1 MDSRPEAVAEDADQ
15 FDDHVVRELFAL
27 SMGLQGLVQVQA
39 RQENRI
45 RLAGYVDRLD
55 LLIRRVRAG
64 AADDFSGDDGVIP
77 ETLSQ
82 RLLRTAE
89 DESVVLGLPVHVEF
103 RGRLDFSTELSDR
116 VVLVARGALHNV
128 ACHANASSALA
139 GQCGGRPRHRRDHR
153 RRPGSGLGHEDHRAG
168 RPSGC
173 PASDDDGCRRHPSH
187 LDRPR
192 LLNYGG
198 VRCAGGS
205 AMPVAASA
213 VMSMVPEM
221 TPSATLLRYWL
232 WLLE

>member
-128 ACHANASSALA
+128 ACHANASSARLRVSVADGLVTVEIIDDGRDPDSATRITVLA
-139 GQCGGRPRHRRDHR
+139 GHRGALR
-153 RRPGSGLGHEDHRAG
+153 RTTTG
-168 RPSGC
+168 
-173 PASDDDGCRRHPSH
+173 
-187 LDRPR
+187 
-192 LLNYGG
+192 
-198 VRCAGGS
+198 AGGTHLTWT
-205 AMPVAASA
+205 ARVC
-213 VMSMVPEM
+213 
-221 TPSATLLRYWL
+221 
-232 WLLE
+232 